1 MEVIPVGQEPER
13 IKKRLDTLFPK
24 LDEAYPD
31 KVIRGL
37 QKDHKKWA
45 ETVTELYRALGYES
59 NTAFLEA
66 YGYTVEHGAGGRPGN
81 DHMAVIEE
89 LKKRYPNGSG
99 FRKVNQLM
107 EANPDLASK
116 FKTLNNNANTL
127 FGKSLGD
134 YLKEIG
140 LLGGETS
147 VEDKTEMLA
156 RDRQRLEEKI
166 EELKKRYADKPLPTS
181 IPQLK
186 SENQDLKISAIDM
199 KIRDL
204 LGENPVEYLRQ
215 TGLLGEK
222 NSITRPVK
230 KKDPNKRY
238 KRDGFY
244 YLAVDDGAKIV
255 HYTGKPDGDSL
266 TIPDE
271 LDGLP
276 VVVIGEKAFAGRELP
291 KTVILPQYLRE
302 IEADAFNNCNLWEI
316 VFPQSIK
323 TLAAL
328 ALNDA
333 FDPYDFRCRKVVI
346 RLPEGLETIDY
357 LALNTR
363 FDELYVPESVKS
375 ISPGLKNNSND
386 NQLVGTV
393 VRVKAGSYAEE
404 YFAKKKAILVNWNAT
419 EEEIELNRH
428 FQKTILDDGT
438 IQITLTHIGV
448 DFYIK
453 EREAVLQVPEKIGE
467 RIVSSFRAYRRSF
480 ENLKKLCIPAE
491 IREIVIEQGFEQCH
505 SSQCHITID
514 EANPYL
520 STDGQLI
527 FNKEKTQLINWVTS
541 ANEYILPDTL
551 EEIAP
556 RAMYLAPVQRVR
568 LPQKLREIGE
578 NAFTGTKLHELVL
591 PESVQSIGDRA
602 FYPCPN
608 LQSVAGLD
616 HVLYVGTNA
625 FEEKIY
631 HTLPPRKAD
640 EKTLDPDFDVSGTIL
655 LRYRGH
661 DKRPQIPAWITTIG
675 PNAFE
680 GCMTVEEIVLPDA
693 VRAIQGS
700 PFKDCYSLRRIAL
713 GRSLR
718 IFDSCAFQIYGA
730 KGSLERIDVS
740 PENPWLSSRDGV
752 LFSKNGNVLYHVPD
766 CLPAKKLVL
775 PPELRDVRK
784 GANENNTIEELIF
797 SSRIDLWAS
806 NCFSDYHALQKVVF
820 HPDQKRI
827 QIKLDKPGPFDGEI
841 FPECKKLRTIV
852 WPDSLLEI
860 GDRVFAS
867 CGLQELILPEGVRT
881 IGKQAFQNSG
891 LQRVKLPKSME
902 TVDEGAFES
911 TPLRELMLYDTFEKG
926 QAPYVRYGSGGA
938 EQYLSRIG
946 LLARENEWMAYRVTV
961 LSAQTEEVLRSIVM
975 PSSNDVQQ
983 YNCFASAWRP
993 GASFDYT
1000 RTDKAFSSFTE
1011 GKAAYALERMIQP
1024 AGLTEEKQDEYL
1036 SFLKKSGSGYLLEC
1050 AASGRERE
1058 IRAAMKLEL
1067 IDKRSIRELVRSMEK
1082 AEKTETTR
1090 LLREYGKQKLGLVLT
1105 ESKQICSTDTPSQAP
1120 AGYILKE
1127 RSDFN
1132 IADKLPQGNRDFF
1145 GFHFRGQES
1154 EIRRLADYLDNQDC
1168 TIRPW
1173 QEGCS
1178 ELLLSDSQKVPEII
1192 RYFPLL
1198 RAVGLAENWTTNYV
1212 DVLYSESGY
1221 SVVTT
1226 WKEAGLFEGR
1236 HDGGDGRWAWEQ
1248 DVTGTGNYKFTWL
1261 NSGGAS
1267 HVHYSFPFRAQWD
1280 CPGIVWEIDGAW
1292 YAKSSQTDNTEDE
1305 TKTPA
1310 KLVFPEEFQ
1319 VEEQYG
1325 FVTLKKYTGKDWR
1338 ITVPEGIQKIDRGAF
1353 HSDGKLIVE
1362 IPKTVKIIDPKAFN
1376 FCSQLQEI
1384 RIDTENPYYAFSD
1397 GILFYKKASLVR
1409 CLYEKS
1415 GVYKIPDGVVTVGEG
1430 AFEGCKHLKAVV
1442 VPESVKYIG
1451 FAAFLNTKDLD
1462 LTLPGSLEQI
1472 GDWLINY
1479 SPTIRIRH
1487 WTKTLTKALGK
1498 CTPSRIFTEDAS
1510 QVPAKLRKAEILPY
1524 QSVDVEP

>member
-156 RDRQRLEEKI
+156 RDRQRLEVKI

-199 KIRDL
+199 KIRNL

-238 KRDGFY
+238 KCDGFY

-700 PFKDCYSLRRIAL
+700 PFEDCYSLRRIAL

-775 PPELRDVRK
+775 PPELRDIRR
-784 GANENNTIEELIF
+784 GANENNTLEELIF

-820 HPDQKRI
+820 HPDQEQIR
-827 QIKLDKPGPFDGEI
+827 IKLDKPGPFDGEI
-841 FPECKKLRTIV
+841 FPGCKKLRTIV
-852 WPDSLLEI
+852 WPTYLREI
-860 GDRVFAS
+860 GDRIFAS

-961 LSAQTEEVLRSIVM
+961 LSAQTGEVLRSIVM
-975 PSSNDVQQ
+975 PSSNAGMQIG
-983 YNCFASAWRP
+983 CFTMAWRP
-993 GASFDYT
+993 GAAFDYQSV
-1000 RTDKAFSSFTE
+1000 DKKFTSFTE
-1011 GKAAYALERMIQP
+1011 GQAAYALDRMLNP
-1024 AGLTEEKQDEYL
+1024 EGLTDEKKAEYL
-1036 SFLKKSGSGYLLEC
+1036 RFLKNSSSEYLLEC
-1050 AASGRERE
+1050 ASSGRDRE
-1058 IRAAMKLEL
+1058 IRAAIEL
-1067 IDKRSIRELVRSMEK
+1067 DLIEKDSIDELLKGLDK
-1082 AEKTETTR
+1082 AQKADTAR
-1090 LLREYGKQKLGLVLT
+1090 LLREYGKQKYGFSYEGSNQDRLADAM
-1105 ESKQICSTDTPSQAP
+1105 SKAP
-1120 AGYILKE
+1120 AGYFPRE
-1127 RSDFN
+1127 RTDFVCKDN
-1132 IADKLPQGNRDFF
+1132 LPGGKRDYY
-1145 GFHFRGQES
+1145 GFRFRGQNS
-1154 EIRRLADYLDNQDC
+1154 EIQRLADYLEREDY
-1168 TIRPW
+1168 TIHPW
-1173 QEGCS
+1173 QTDSS
-1178 ELLLSDSQKVPEII
+1178 ELRLNDSQRVPEII

-1198 RAVGLAENWTTNYV
+1198 RAVGFAENWSNNFV
-1212 DVLYSESGY
+1212 EVLFSESGY
-1221 SVVTT
+1221 SEFTEWEEV
-1226 WKEAGLFEGR
+1226 GMFEG
-1236 HDGGDGRWAWEQ
+1236 HCDGGDERWAWEQ
-1248 DVTGTGNYKFTWL
+1248 DVTEAGFFHFTWL
-1261 NSGGAS
+1261 NSGEPCNILYA
-1267 HVHYSFPFRAQWD
+1267 FPFEDPWD
-1280 CPGIVWEIDGAW
+1280 SLDLVVVIDGFW
-1292 YAKSSQTDNTEDE
+1292 FAKGEKKCREKT
-1305 TKTPA
+1305 TKKSTP
-1310 KLVFPEEFQ
+1310 KSVFPREFQ
-1319 VEEQYG
+1319 VEKLNG
-1325 FVTLKKYTGKDWR
+1325 VLTLTKYTGRDWQ
-1338 ITVPEGIQKIDRGAF
+1338 INVPEGIQAIARHAF
-1353 HSDGKLIVE
+1353 DSSGKVIIT
-1362 IPKTVKIIDPKAFN
+1362 IPKTVESIDRKAFD
-1376 FCSQLQEI
+1376 FCLNIQELS
-1384 RIDTENPYYAFSD
+1384 IDFDNPNYYVQESV
-1397 GILFYKKASLVR
+1397 LFDRQGCLVR
-1409 CLYEKS
+1409 CLKGKR
-1415 GVYKIPDGVVTVGEG
+1415 GVYLIPESTVSIGEG
-1430 AFEGCKHLKAVV
+1430 AFEGCSNLKAVV
-1442 VPESVKYIG
+1442 VPESVKVIG
-1451 FAAFLNTKDLD
+1451 FAAFLNTRSLD
-1462 LTLPGSLEQI
+1462 LSLPDSLKEI
-1472 GDWLINY
+1472 GEWLINY
-1479 SPTIRIRH
+1479 SPTIRVRH
-1487 WTKTLTKALGK
+1487 WPRELTKALGTCVPTK
-1498 CTPSRIFTEDAS
+1498 IFTENAS
-1510 QVPAKLRKAEILPY
+1510 AVPAGLRNVTILPY
-1524 QSVDVEP
+1524 CSLGEES